1 MIYIDTHCHLN
12 FSQYHS
18 DMEEVIARAFE
29 ADVAKLIN
37 IGTDLKTSRE
47 SVNLAS
53 RYQNIFASVGV
64 HPHDARNVSTDTI
77 SQLAVLAKDRK
88 VVAIGEIGLDYYR
101 NLSSKE
107 AQKRVFAKQL
117 ELALKLKQPV
127 VIHCRDAYKDVL
139 DILDEVYMPGLGDQL
154 PGVIHSFSSGI
165 NYLQEFLKRGFYIG
179 FNGMI
184 TYPNNS
190 KLIEAVKAT
199 PNERILIETDAPYL
213 SPQAYRGNRNEPM
226 WIIETAKTISQVKE
240 ISLEE
245 VANITTNNAMC
256 LFRLK

>member
-29 ADVAKLIN
+29 ADVAKLVN
-37 IGTDLKTSRE
+37 IGTNLKASQE

-53 RYQNIFASVGV
+53 RYQNIFASVGI
-64 HPHDARNVSTDTI
+64 HPHDARNVSTDTLL
-77 SQLAVLAKDRK
+77 QLESLAKDRK
-88 VVAIGEIGLDYYR
+88 VVAIGEIGLDFYR

-107 AQKRVFAKQL
+107 AQKEVFIKQL
-117 ELALKLKQPV
+117 ELALRLEQPII
-127 VIHCRDAYKDVL
+127 IHCRDAYKDVL
-139 DILDEVYMPGLGDQL
+139 DILDEVYLPKLGDRL

-184 TYPNNS
+184 TYPNND

-199 PNERILIETDAPYL
+199 PNDRILIETDAPYL

-226 WIIETAKTISQVKE
+226 WIIEVAKTIAKIKE
-240 ISLEE
+240 ISLED
-245 VANITTNNAMC
+245 VANLTTNNAIH
-256 LFRLK
+256 LFGLK